1 MKLNQE
7 DNMYTIMGHDVI
19 DHREDYEK
27 LGFNLIEIPNNDKI
41 VIAHLPENWHKDNSQ
56 DDKIVILDENNNI
69 RCVSF
74 KCSGR
79 DYIFTSLKRKYDVH
93 EYQHGSLLQYSTFYF
108 GEDGGLDSP
117 NKLYV
122 ARSAYDG
129 IEYNGINEYSIK
141 YAQDCRKY
149 IKECEDYGDKY
160 YPNWRDYNA
169 YWNEH
174 KELNNN
180 PKILIKNKK

>member
-19 DHREDYEK
+19 DHHEDYEK

-79 DYIFTSLKRKYDVH
+79 DYIFTSLKRKYDV
-93 EYQHGSLLQYSTFYF
+93 
-108 GEDGGLDSP
+108 
-117 NKLYV
+117 
-122 ARSAYDG
+122 
-129 IEYNGINEYSIK
+129 NEYSIK

-169 YWNEH
+169 YWNDN

-180 PKILIKNKK
+180 TKI